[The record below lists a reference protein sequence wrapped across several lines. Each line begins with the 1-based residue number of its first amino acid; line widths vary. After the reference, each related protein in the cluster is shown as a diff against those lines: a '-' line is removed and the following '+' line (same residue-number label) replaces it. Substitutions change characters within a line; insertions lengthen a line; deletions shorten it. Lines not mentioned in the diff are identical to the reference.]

1 MSQKERKQNFKLSGY
16 FVDFTVK
23 HPEIFDSLP
32 KNPQIVFGDVRNPQ
46 LTRKNIVMARRL
58 RGKVYQAT
66 RDRRGSWHLE
76 LVR

>member
-1 MSQKERKQNFKLSGY
+1 MSQKDRRQNFKLSSH
-16 FVDFTVK
+16 FIDFTAK

-46 LTRKNIVMARRL
+46 LTRKNVNLARRL
-58 RGKVYQAT
+58 RGKVYQAI